1 PARSGNDSGLPTPA
15 QEEAGGG
22 RTPGGG
28 SHPADRRLGLDL
40 AGGIAGAHSRRGREP
55 HGGNS
60 RAGGCSFGRGNRMKN
75 AAPVILIVSENR
87 IFRESL
93 AGSFATEPDLRIGG
107 VSGSEDLFARL
118 PAVAP
123 DVVLLDMGSLGPV
136 AESLLHDLRRSH
148 PEIPILAMGM
158 LDAEHAVARLLG
170 GRVVGFVGKQEPL
183 ETLRRALTV
192 VARGETWAPR
202 RATARAL
209 AGLAQERRVETVTLT
224 PRERELLSLLSG
236 GYRNREL

>member
-1 PARSGNDSGLPTPA
+1 
-15 QEEAGGG
+15 
-22 RTPGGG
+22 
-28 SHPADRRLGLDL
+28 
-40 AGGIAGAHSRRGREP
+40 
-55 HGGNS
+55 
-60 RAGGCSFGRGNRMKN
+60 MKK

-93 AGSFATEPDLRIGG
+93 AGFFATEPDLRIGG

-123 DVVLLDMGSLGPV
+123 DVVLLDMDSLGPV
-136 AESLLHDLRRSH
+136 PESLLHDLRRSH

-158 LDAEHAVARLLG
+158 LDAEHAVARLLRG
-170 GRVVGFVGKQEPL
+170 GVVGFVGKREPL

-236 GYRNREL
+236 GYRNRELAAMLQIKEQTVKMHLHRLFQKLRVKSRVAAVLHANELQAAFREGGSPAVSAVGGRTARRRSRS